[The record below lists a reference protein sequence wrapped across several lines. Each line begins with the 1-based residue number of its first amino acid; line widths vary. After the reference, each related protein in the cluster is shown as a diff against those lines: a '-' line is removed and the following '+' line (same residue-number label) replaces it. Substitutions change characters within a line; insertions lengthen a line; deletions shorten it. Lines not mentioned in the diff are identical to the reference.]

1 MTLREDRP
9 KVLIIGAGFGGLYAA
24 RSLENKPVEVLVIDR
39 NNFHT
44 FTPLLYQVASC
55 GLEPEEIAYPVR
67 GIFRETPNLHFMLG
81 EVLSIDAAAKTV
93 SVKTNGHTRDE
104 SYDYLILAA
113 GSITNYMNVDS
124 AAQHGFG
131 LKTLE
136 EAVDLRN
143 HILRLFERAAWTDDT
158 KLREAL
164 TTLVVIGGGPTGLE
178 TAGALQELIQK
189 VLRKEYDFLK
199 TLQPRVIL
207 VEAVDRLLVPFP
219 EDLQTAALEQARSLG
234 IEVILNTAVS
244 DVAQD
249 HITLNDGHTIQT
261 HTLVWSAGV
270 SASPLAR
277 LLGVELKRNGR
288 VPVLQTLEVEGLRD
302 IYAVGDMAYLEN
314 PNGHPYPMMIPAAKQ
329 QGILA
334 AKNILRREAGQSEQP
349 FHYIDRGIMA
359 TIGRNRAVAHVYNRV
374 SLRGFSAWVAW
385 LGLHLVA
392 LMGFRNR
399 INVLTNWGWNYLTY
413 DRSVRIILG
422 HGEREDSEAGTS
434 ISAPNETRLDEA
446 VAESG

>member
-9 KVLIIGAGFGGLYAA
+9 KVVIIGAGFGGLYAA

-67 GIFRETPNLHFMLG
+67 GIFRDTPNLHFMLG

-93 SVKTNGHTRDE
+93 SVKTNGHTRAE

-143 HILRLFERAAWTDDT
+143 HILRLFERGAWTDDT
-158 KLREAL
+158 QLREAL

-234 IEVILNTAVS
+234 IEVMLNTAVS
-244 DVAQD
+244 DV
-249 HITLNDGHTIQT
+249 
-261 HTLVWSAGV
+261 
-270 SASPLAR
+270 
-277 LLGVELKRNGR
+277 
-288 VPVLQTLEVEGLRD
+288 
-302 IYAVGDMAYLEN
+302 
-314 PNGHPYPMMIPAAKQ
+314 
-329 QGILA
+329 
-334 AKNILRREAGQSEQP
+334 
-349 FHYIDRGIMA
+349 
-359 TIGRNRAVAHVYNRV
+359 
-374 SLRGFSAWVAW
+374 
-385 LGLHLVA
+385 
-392 LMGFRNR
+392 
-399 INVLTNWGWNYLTY
+399 
-413 DRSVRIILG
+413 
-422 HGEREDSEAGTS
+422 
-434 ISAPNETRLDEA
+434 
-446 VAESG
+446 